1 MGKKYTFTD
10 MRWARIDLKDNLIS
24 IFLNATNNT
33 IDSEGICVIQN
44 DNVGLQIRSLINIK
58 ALSDDDLRTLIEE
71 AIISTSNDLVRNLY
85 TQESY
90 DINDFMNIVVKKLN
104 DSVEGLGRI
113 YFRVSGHDSDDK
125 PYGMICGASIE
136 DIVLDD
142 TIMDRIYNKLK

>member
-10 MRWARIDLKDNLIS
+10 MRWARLDLKDNLIS

-33 IDSEGICVIQN
+33 IDPEGICVIQN
-44 DNVGLQIRSLINIK
+44 NDVGLQIRSLINIK
-58 ALSDDDLRTLIEE
+58 TLSDDEMSALIEE

-90 DINDFMNIVVKKLN
+90 DINDLMNIVVKKLN
-104 DSVEGLGRI
+104 DSVEGLSRI

-136 DIVLDD
+136 EIVLDD
-142 TIMDRIYNKLK
+142 TIMDRIYKKLE